1 MKLCTFTVGGDA
13 RLGARTPR
21 GVADITRAGYSSID
35 EVIAG
40 GDEALVD
47 IAEAISGYEGVYYGE
62 DGLAFGNVT
71 SPQKIVCMGLN
82 YLDHASETGG
92 EAPKYPILFSKFNDA
107 LTYAGA
113 SVTLPD
119 WHRCYDY
126 EAELVIIV
134 GKRAYNI
141 TPDEVDAH
149 IFGYACGNDLSARDC
164 QFLSN
169 QWLSGKTFPGF
180 APVGPYVVT
189 RDEFDP
195 LAGNKIVCRVNG
207 ETMQRAATSDMIFN
221 CRETLAAASAFFP
234 LNPGDLI
241 FTGTP
246 DGVILGKPK
255 GTRVWLK
262 PGDTVEVE
270 IDGLG
275 TLVTPLI

>member
-1 MKLCTFTVGGDA
+1 MRLCTFTVGGDT
-13 RLGARTPR
+13 RLGAWTTQ
-21 GVADITRAGYSSID
+21 GVADVTIAGYTSID

-40 GDEALVD
+40 GQAAITELAAALD
-47 IAEAISGYEGVYYGE
+47 NYGGAYYGE
-62 DGLAFGNVT
+62 GELEFGRVT
-71 SPQKIVCMGLN
+71 SPGKIVCMGLN
-82 YLDHASETGG
+82 YGAHARETGG
-92 EAPKYPILFSKFNDA
+92 EIPKHPILFSKFNDA
-107 LTYAGA
+107 LTHAGA
-113 SVTLPD
+113 PVTLPD

-126 EAELVIIV
+126 EAELVIVV
-134 GKRAYNI
+134 GKSAYNVSA
-141 TPDEVDAH
+141 DDATDY
-149 IFGYACGNDLSARDC
+149 IFGYACGDDLSARDC

-195 LAGNKIVCRVNG
+195 EADNKIVCRVNG
-207 ETMQRAATSDMIFN
+207 ATVQSGVTSDMIFN
-221 CRETLAAASAFFP
+221 CRETLAAASRFFP

-255 GTRVWLK
+255 GERVWLK
-262 PGDTVEVE
+262 SGDTVDVE

-275 TLVTPLI
+275 ILTTPLV